1 MNLNT
6 AVDIILNF
14 SEANQVDPLRGIEL
28 MVKHFR
34 QLSPAELQAIRT
46 FMDESKQVD
55 NKFIQYYN
63 VV

>member
-1 MNLNT
+1 MNLEDAIDT
-6 AVDIILNF
+6 ILDF
-14 SEANQVDPLRGIEL
+14 SEANQVDPLNGIEL

-34 QLSPAELQAIRT
+34 QLSPKELRAIRV

-55 NKFIQYYN
+55 NKFIKSYN

>member
-6 AVDIILNF
+6 AVDIILDF
-14 SEANQVDPLRGIEL
+14 SVANHVDPLRGIEL

-34 QLSPAELQAIRT
+34 QLSPLEIRAIRT

-55 NKFIQYYN
+55 NKFI
-63 VV
+63 

>member
-1 MNLNT
+1 MDLNT

-34 QLSPAELQAIRT
+34 QLSHAELQAIRT